1 VPIDIGVPEVR
12 VQDAI
17 AEYSVPYSIGNG
29 QERSLRYQI
38 PAEFAE
44 MISPRADAALV
55 ALLIPAMKTGG
66 ELRVEGPVTDELV
79 YRMHHGYQNM
89 LSAVIPGLRPVR
101 VVARRE
107 VSPGERGQ
115 GVATGFSA
123 GVDSYAL
130 LADHFYDQSV
140 PPSLR
145 VTHLLFNNTGSHDD
159 AGDAAHALFVDRYER
174 ASRVADKIGLPLIP
188 VDSNLTEVYAM
199 TGWNFQQT
207 HTPRNASV
215 AFLLQRGFGTWLY
228 ASSVSLEQLH
238 VGPHFDTSSTDPIA
252 LPLLSTG
259 SLQLESDGGQRS
271 RFDKTLRIAEIPDTY
286 WSLDVCVVGD
296 LGGNCSRCFK
306 CLRTLAALEI
316 GGVIDRYA
324 EVFDLKTW
332 EREREQYLAFIRVSR
347 DKLVK
352 EMVPEA
358 KKRGFDLPRA
368 TPRRLS
374 PLFFEYVTNEATR
387 YGMKLREAL
396 KS

>member
-1 VPIDIGVPEVR
+1 MDIGVPEVG
-12 VQDAI
+12 VQDGI
-17 AEYSVPYSIGNG
+17 AKYSVRYSIGDG
-29 QERSLRYQI
+29 HERSLRYQI

-66 ELRVEGPVTDELV
+66 DLHVEGPVTDELV
-79 YRMHHGYQNM
+79 YRMQHGYQNM
-89 LSAVIPGLRPVR
+89 LAAVIPGLRPVR

-107 VSPGERGQ
+107 VSPGVRAT
-115 GVATGFSA
+115 GVAAGFSA

-130 LADHFYDQSV
+130 LADHFYHQRV

-159 AGDAAHALFVDRYER
+159 AGDAARALFMDRYDR
-174 ASRVADKIGLPLIP
+174 AARVADKIGLPIVA

-215 AFLLQRGFGTWLY
+215 AFLLQCGFGTWLY
-228 ASSVSLEQLH
+228 ASSVSYRWLR
-238 VGPHFDTSSTDPIA
+238 VGTHFDTSSTDPMA
-252 LPLLSTG
+252 LPLLSTR

-271 RFDKTLRIAEIPDTY
+271 RFDKTLLIAEIPDTY
-286 WSLDVCVVGD
+286 WSLDVCVVGEP
-296 LGGNCSRCFK
+296 GGNCSRCFK
-306 CLRTLAALEI
+306 CLRTMAALEI

-324 EVFDLKTW
+324 EVFDLGIW
-332 EREREQYLAFIRVSR
+332 EQEREQYLAFTRVSR
-347 DKLVK
+347 EPLVK
-352 EMVPEA
+352 EMVLEA

-368 TPRRLS
+368 TPWRLS
-374 PLFFEYVTNEATR
+374 PLFFDYVKNEATR
-387 YGMKLREAL
+387 YGAKLREIL
-396 KS
+396 TN